1 MKKAV
6 IHGDIKRRYK
16 SAHTFLAY
24 CFTDSLI
31 SSVNSSIDQL
41 YRNSKLV
48 TAFLSILA
56 HFFKLKLSITFDIRF
71 ILIRFAHTFLAY
83 CFTDSLISR
92 INPSIDQ
99 LYRNSKL
106 VTAFLSILALFFK
119 LKLSVT
125 FNISYHFNRYGHY
138 TLHLKEKT
146 FLILENLFKTSG
158 TSTKVFSMHVHGCA
172 SCENILPRFQ
182 TPSVVNSPPPNCSL
196 NSPESILR
204 QPVPRSFK
212 KVKDWNIN
220 LQETLFLRLAKSI
233 DWVSNVDDVFE
244 SCKFELS

>member
-6 IHGDIKRRYK
+6 IYGDIKRRYK

-31 SSVNSSIDQL
+31 SSVNPSIDQL

-99 LYRNSKL
+99 LYCNSKL
-106 VTAFLSILALFFK
+106 VTAFLSILAHFFK

-138 TLHLKEKT
+138 TLHLKEKN
-146 FLILENLFKTSG
+146 F
-158 TSTKVFSMHVHGCA
+158 
-172 SCENILPRFQ
+172 PY
-182 TPSVVNSPPPNCSL
+182 P
-196 NSPESILR
+196 
-204 QPVPRSFK
+204 
-212 KVKDWNIN
+212 
-220 LQETLFLRLAKSI
+220 
-233 DWVSNVDDVFE
+233 
-244 SCKFELS
+244 